1 MTFLRKWMG
10 LALVLSSL
18 FAFAQTR
25 DKAALRGRIVDQS
38 GAAVPGAH
46 VTIANPSTA
55 FSRTADTD
63 TEGQYAFSALPLTGA
78 YSISIEKQGFSPARR
93 TAITLRAGETAIFD
107 FKLGVA
113 GAETNVT
120 VYGANET
127 VNGETPQLETRLD
140 LEKVENTPVVGRR
153 MSALT
158 LLDSAVRPARGTG
171 DLYISQTLFVVNGS
185 GRRQTTYS
193 IDNSTADDS
202 WGRQSLFTNMPF
214 SAIQE
219 FTILTNAWSA
229 EYGRSTGA
237 AVNVVTKSGT
247 NDFHGDITGLLRP
260 SYMEANAP
268 LVRLRAADSLFQG
281 SGAISGPLVKDR
293 TYFMIASEYDRQ
305 MRDSA
310 VTSPVATGVFGG
322 EFRESEMLGRI
333 DQKLTERHSLMAR
346 FNFDRFS
353 DANPSD
359 TIGGLNLAT
368 TGRDFHRR
376 TYAGQISELA
386 ALSPSLANE
395 FRVQMQVASP
405 IAQFT
410 PFTPS
415 TQFTIPGVA
424 TWGESRSSSLLN
436 HQYQAANTLSIN
448 RGRHNLKLGADMI
461 YSSTGGF
468 GQEFGGGFLLGQFR
482 VRPTYT
488 GPITGVTLAD
498 VTSFQQSFGNLNYH
512 VGETLW
518 AVFVQDNVAV
528 TPDLTLS
535 LGLRYDRQ
543 TFTDDTRNFSPR
555 LGFSYRLPMSRPTV
569 IHGGFGIFYSELR
582 ANLAAGWYINGPQGV
597 ITFSAAPGQFGF
609 PTTLAPI
616 ATYPAGVPVP
626 ARDLMLR
633 PGRAAYYSQFFDVS
647 NLKGYPNALLNP
659 YTQQWNFG
667 VERELAGG
675 WVVQLDCVGQH
686 TIRIDRPLDLN
697 SPAPFLRTAPGQTRS
712 VAAADATRPIVP
724 VPNGYKRMI
733 TTVNDASALYHAMQ
747 ANLRK
752 RLSHRLTAIV
762 SYTFSN
768 NTNTVDPDISSQ
780 DPNDQNL
787 VGRQEYAASLLN
799 QRHRVS
805 ISGSYQLPHGFSTGT
820 SFQAASGRPFN
831 VLTGVDNNGDGSL
844 SDRPVVNGGVVP
856 RNAARGTP
864 TYDWSLFGEKSLQL
878 GERVKLAFR
887 AEAFNV
893 LNHANIVGRNTT
905 WGNGATPL
913 ASFGQPLGGAANT
926 DPARQFQF
934 QMKLE
939 F

>member
-1 MTFLRKWMG
+1 MRFGRVLPIFSVLLLTVA
-10 LALVLSSL
+10 ALG
-18 FAFAQTR
+18 QTR
-25 DKAALRGRIVDQS
+25 DKAALRGRVLDQS
-38 GAAVPGAH
+38 GAAVAGAR
-46 VTIANPSTA
+46 VTLTNSSTA
-55 FSRTADTD
+55 FTRSADTD
-63 TEGQYAFSALPLTGA
+63 TEGQYAISGLPLTGS
-78 YSISIEKQGFSPARR
+78 YILTVDKQGFSSARR
-93 TAITLRAGETAIFD
+93 DSVVLRAGETAIID

-113 GAETNVT
+113 GGETNVT
-120 VYGANET
+120 VYGANEG
-127 VNGETPQLETRLD
+127 VNAETPQLENRLD
-140 LEKVENTPVVGRR
+140 LEKIENTPVLGRR
-153 MSALT
+153 MTALT

-247 NDFHGDITGLLRP
+247 NQFHGDITGLLRP
-260 SYMEANAP
+260 SYLEANAP

-305 MRDSA
+305 VRDSA
-310 VTSPVATGVFGG
+310 ITSALAAGVFGG

-333 DQKLTERHSLMAR
+333 DHKLSDRHSLMGR

-353 DANPSD
+353 DTNPSD
-359 TIGGLNLAT
+359 TIGGLNLFT

-376 TYAGQISELA
+376 TYAGQISEVA
-386 ALSPSLANE
+386 TFSPSLVNE
-395 FRVQMQVASP
+395 LRLQMQVASP

-410 PFTPS
+410 PITPS
-415 TQFTIPGVA
+415 TQFTIPGVG

-436 HQYQAANTLSIN
+436 HQYQAANTLSLA
-448 RGRHNLKLGADMI
+448 RGRHSLKLGADLI

-512 VGETLW
+512 VAETLW
-518 AVFVQDNVAV
+518 ALFVQDNVV
-528 TPDLTLS
+528 VRPDLTLS
-535 LGLRYDRQ
+535 LGLRYERQ
-543 TFTDDTRNFSPR
+543 SFTDATRNFSPR
-555 LGFSYRLPMSRPTV
+555 LGFSYRLPMTRPTV
-569 IHGGFGIFYSELR
+569 IHGGYGIFYSELR

-597 ITFSAAPGQFGF
+597 TTFSAAPGQFGF
-609 PTTLAPI
+609 PTTLSPI
-616 ATYPAGVPVP
+616 ATYPAGLAVP
-626 ARDLMLR
+626 ARDLMIR
-633 PGRAAYYSQFFDVS
+633 PGRTAYYSQFFDVS
-647 NLKGYPNALLNP
+647 KLKGYPNALLNP

-667 VERELAGG
+667 VERELGGG
-675 WVVQLDCVGQH
+675 WLVQVDYVGQH

-697 SPAPFLRTAPGQTRS
+697 SPAPFIRTVPGQTRS
-712 VAAADATRPIVP
+712 VAAADATRPIPP
-724 VPNGYKRMI
+724 VPNGYKRI
-733 TTVNDASALYHAMQ
+733 IATVNDGAAIYNAMQ

-752 RLSHRLTAIV
+752 RLSHHFSALV

-768 NTNTVDPDISSQ
+768 NTNTVDPDIPSQ

-787 VGRQEYAASLLN
+787 LGRNEYAASLLN

-805 ISGSYQLPHGFSTGT
+805 LSGSYELPRGFSLGT
-820 SFQAASGRPFN
+820 SFQAASGRPYN
-831 VLTGVDNNGDGSL
+831 VLTGVDNNGDGSN
-844 SDRPVVNGGVVP
+844 SDRPVVNGAVVP

-864 TYDWSLFGEKSLQL
+864 TYDWSLFGEKTLRL
-878 GERVKLAFR
+878 GERVKLALR
-887 AEAFNV
+887 AESFNV
-893 LNHANIVGRNTT
+893 LNHANVVGRNTT

-913 ASFGQPLGGAANT
+913 ATFGQPLGGAANT

-934 QMKLE
+934 QMKLQ